1 MREIG
6 TMVIP
11 ENGAE
16 AFELACKKA
25 RNGYEVKRSITG
37 YFQLYSDGFLIHD
50 DPACEDVHDED
61 KAYTKRKNIE
71 LWRKNLKNICLVS

>member
-25 RNGYEVKRSITG
+25 RNEYEVKRSITG
-37 YFQLYSDGFLIHD
+37 YFRLFSDEL
-50 DPACEDVHDED
+50 
-61 KAYTKRKNIE
+61 KRRMMYKQ
-71 LWRKNLKNICLVS
+71 W